1 MTLDIA
7 LVLLLLLVALVLFV
21 TEWLRMD
28 VVALLL
34 LCALALLQL
43 VSPAEA
49 VSGFSNPAVITV
61 WAMFIMSEG
70 LTRAG
75 IADSIGRRVIRLSG
89 NSETQMIIVIMLVAG
104 LLSAFMSNIGVVAL
118 LLPVTVDAARRC
130 GIAPAKVLMPMAFGA
145 MLGGLLTLIGTP
157 PNLLVSMALVN
168 SNQAGFDLFDFA
180 LIGLPVLLAG
190 TLFMAFIGR
199 HILPATDLGRAGPAG
214 SKNLSDQYG
223 LQERIFELRLPM
235 TSLLAGRTLE
245 ESGLINTA
253 GLMIVALTRGHETL
267 TLPSRHTI
275 LKVGDIVLAQGKFNR
290 FERLRSWN
298 SLTIGREAPMLHE
311 KLLAASGLAELD
323 VADDGPLNGAVLQ
336 HHQFRE
342 HYQLNV
348 LAVKRPDQTQRT
360 QLADLSLAAGD
371 KILVQG
377 SHDALEAA
385 QKQAAFSAVHP
396 LSADDVKQQYKL
408 EERLFVLG
416 LPADSPLVDTSFA
429 DNRLG
434 DAFDFRL
441 LGLFRQGEIIQQ
453 FHSDDKLQA
462 GDLLLIQGREEDL
475 DILRGFKEL
484 ERLDDMSPYLD
495 LLSKG
500 ELELV
505 EATLHP
511 RSKYIG
517 QRVNALQL
525 DKLYE
530 VEVSAIWRE
539 GRSYRSALGSMLL
552 QAGDALLIV
561 GPRSRLAML
570 TDSEHLIVMNPV
582 QVKPVNTRKAPLAAG
597 LMLLMVALIVT
608 GILPIY
614 LAAILAATLM
624 VASRCLTMEQAY
636 AAIDWRSI
644 FLIAGMLPLG
654 AAMQHSG
661 TAAWLAE
668 GVLAGLGNYGPL
680 AVLAGLY
687 LVTTLGTL
695 VVPTVALVLIMAPIG
710 LMLSSALG
718 VNGQSA
724 MMVVAVAATSL
735 ASPVSHAANTL
746 VMGPGGYRYA
756 DYLKVGGPLSLLLF
770 VITMALLPLF
780 WPLSSG

>member
-1 MTLDIA
+1 MTLEIA
-7 LVLLLLLVALVLFV
+7 LVLLLLMAALVLFI

-28 VVALLL
+28 VVALLV
-34 LCALALLQL
+34 LCALALLGL

-118 LLPVTVDAARRC
+118 LLPVTVEAARRC
-130 GIAPAKVLMPMAFGA
+130 GIPPAKVLMPMAFGA

-157 PNLLVSMALVN
+157 PNLLVSIALEN
-168 SNQAGFDLFDFA
+168 NNQPGFNLFDFA

-190 TLFMAFIGR
+190 TLFVAFIGR
-199 HILPATDLGRAGPAG
+199 HLLPATDPGRAGLAG
-214 SKNLSDQYG
+214 SRNLSDQYG
-223 LQERIFELRLPM
+223 LQERIFALRLPKP
-235 TSLLAGRTLE
+235 SLLAGRTLE
-245 ESGLINTA
+245 ESGLINTV
-253 GLMIVALTRGHETL
+253 GLVVIALTRGKETF
-267 TLPSRHTI
+267 TLPSRQTV
-275 LKVGDIVLAQGKFNR
+275 LKAGDIVLAQGKFNR

-298 SLTIGREAPMLHE
+298 SLTIEREAPMLHE
-311 KLLAASGLAELD
+311 KLLAASGLAELE
-323 VADDGPLNGAVLQ
+323 VAADGPLADEILE
-336 HHQFRE
+336 HHRFRE
-342 HYQLNV
+342 NYQLNV
-348 LAVKRPDQTQRT
+348 LAVKRPGQTLRT
-360 QLADLSLAAGD
+360 RLADLSLAGGD

-377 SHDALEAA
+377 SRTALEAM
-385 QKQAAFSAVHP
+385 QKQEAFSAVNP
-396 LSADDVKQQYKL
+396 LSADDVKRQYKL

-416 LPADSPLVDTSFA
+416 LPVDSPLVDSTFA

-441 LGLFRQGEIIQQ
+441 LGLFRNGEIIQQ
-453 FHSDDKLQA
+453 FHSDDKLEA

-495 LLSKG
+495 LLAKG
-500 ELELV
+500 KLELV

-517 QRVNALQL
+517 QSVNALQL
-525 DKLYE
+525 DKRYK
-530 VEVSAIWRE
+530 VEVAAIWRE
-539 GRSYRSALGSMLL
+539 GRSYRTALGSMQL
-552 QAGDALLIV
+552 QPGDALLIV
-561 GPRSRLAML
+561 GPRSRLAQL

-582 QVKPVNTRKAPLAAG
+582 QVKPINASKAPLAAG
-597 LMLLMVALIVT
+597 LMGLMVLLTVT
-608 GILPIY
+608 GVLPIY

-624 VASRCLTMEQAY
+624 VASRCLSMEQAY

-654 AAMQHSG
+654 LAMQHSG
-661 TAAWLAE
+661 AAAWLAG
-668 GVLAGLGNYGPL
+668 GVQSGLGQYGPL
-680 AVLAGLY
+680 AVMAGLY
-687 LVTTLGTL
+687 LVTALGTL
-695 VVPTVALVLIMAPIG
+695 VIPTVALVLIMAPIG

-746 VMGPGGYRYA
+746 VMGPGGYRFV

-770 VITMALLPLF
+770 VITMALLPVF
-780 WPLSSG
+780 WPLSGG

>member
-1 MTLDIA
+1 MTPDIA
-7 LVLLLLLVALVLFV
+7 LVLLILLAALVLFV
-21 TEWLRMD
+21 TGWLRMD
-28 VVALLL
+28 VVALLV
-34 LCALALLQL
+34 LCTLALLGL

-49 VSGFSNPAVITV
+49 VSGFSNPAVVTV

-70 LTRAG
+70 LTRVG
-75 IADSIGRRVIRLSG
+75 IADGIGRQVIRLSG
-89 NSETQMIIVIMLVAG
+89 SSETRMIIVIMLISGA
-104 LLSAFMSNIGVVAL
+104 LSAFMSNIGVVAL
-118 LLPVTVDAARRC
+118 LLPVTVEAARRC
-130 GIAPAKVLMPMAFGA
+130 GISPAKVLMPMAFGA
-145 MLGGLLTLIGTP
+145 MLGGLITLIGTP
-157 PNLLVSMALVN
+157 PNLLVHIALEE
-168 SNQAGFDLFDFA
+168 SGRSGFKLFDFA

-190 TLFMAFIGR
+190 TLFVAFIGR
-199 HILPATDLGRAGPAG
+199 HLLPDTDPGRAGLGG
-214 SKNLSDQYG
+214 SKNLSDQYS
-223 LQERIFELRLPM
+223 LQERIFALRLPDD
-235 TSLLAGRTLE
+235 SLLAGRTLE

-253 GLMIVALTRGHETL
+253 GLIVIALTRGSETF
-267 TLPSRHTI
+267 TLPSRHTA
-275 LKVGDIVLAQGKFNR
+275 LQGGDIVLAQGKFSR

-298 SLTIGREAPMLHE
+298 SLTIEREAPMLHE
-311 KLLAASGLAELD
+311 KLLAASGLAELE
-323 VADDGPLNGAVLQ
+323 VAPDSALVGEVLQ
-336 HHQFRE
+336 HHRFRE
-342 HYQLNV
+342 HYQVNV
-348 LAVKRPDQTQRT
+348 LAVKRAGQTLRT
-360 QLADLSLAAGD
+360 RLADLSLAGAD

-377 SHDALEAA
+377 SKNALDAM
-385 QKQAAFSAVHP
+385 QKQAAFSTVQLLSPDAVIQH
-396 LSADDVKQQYKL
+396 YKL

-416 LPADSPLVDTSFA
+416 LPEDSPLVDSTFA

-475 DILRGFKEL
+475 DILRGFKQL

-495 LLSKG
+495 LLAKG
-500 ELELV
+500 KLELV

-517 QRVNALQL
+517 KSVNALQL
-525 DKLYE
+525 DKRYK
-530 VEVSAIWRE
+530 VEVAAIWRE
-539 GRSYRSALGSMLL
+539 GRAYRSALGSMLL

-561 GPRSRLAML
+561 GPRPRLAML
-570 TDSEHLIVMNPV
+570 TESEHLIVMNPV
-582 QVKPVNTRKAPLAAG
+582 QVKPVNARKAPLAAG
-597 LMLLMVALIVT
+597 LMLLMIALTVAGV
-608 GILPIY
+608 LPVY

-624 VASRCLTMEQAY
+624 VASRCLSMEQAY

-668 GVLAGLGNYGPL
+668 AVLAGPGQFGPL
-680 AVLAGLY
+680 AVMAGLY
-687 LVTTLGTL
+687 LVTALGTL

-710 LMLSSALG
+710 LMLSNELG

-724 MMVVAVAATSL
+724 MMIVAVAATSL

-746 VMGPGGYRYA
+746 VMGPGGYRFV

-780 WPLSSG
+780 WPLNLA

>member
-7 LVLLLLLVALVLFV
+7 LVLLLLLAALVLFV

-43 VSPAEA
+43 VSPVEA

-70 LTRAG
+70 LTRVG
-75 IADSIGRRVIRLSG
+75 IADSIGRRVIQLSG
-89 NSETQMIIVIMLVAG
+89 SSETQMIIVIMLVAG

-118 LLPVTVDAARRC
+118 LLPMTVDAARRC
-130 GIAPAKVLMPMAFGA
+130 GVAPAKVLMPMAFGA

-157 PNLLVSMALVN
+157 PNLLVNIALEN
-168 SNQAGFDLFDFA
+168 SNQAGFKLFDFA
-180 LIGLPVLLAG
+180 LIGLPVLVAG
-190 TLFMAFIGR
+190 TLFVAFIGR
-199 HILPATDLGRAGPAG
+199 HFLPATDPGRAGLAG

-223 LQERIFELRLPM
+223 LQERIFALRLPM
-235 TSLLAGRTLE
+235 SSLLSGRTLE

-253 GLMIVALTRGHETL
+253 GLMIISLTRGKEIF
-267 TLPSRHTI
+267 TLPSRHMV
-275 LKVGDIVLAQGKFNR
+275 LKAGDIVLAQGKFNR

-298 SLTIGREAPMLHE
+298 SLTIEREAPLLHE
-311 KLLAASGLAELD
+311 KLLAASGLAELE
-323 VADDGPLNGAVLQ
+323 VAADSRLCGEVLE
-336 HHQFRE
+336 HYRFRA
-342 HYQLNV
+342 HYQLNI
-348 LAVKRPDQTQRT
+348 LAVKRPDQTLYTR
-360 QLADLSLAAGD
+360 LDDLSLDAGD
-371 KILVQG
+371 KVLVQG
-377 SHDALEAA
+377 SLGALEAMK
-385 QKQAAFSAVHP
+385 KQADFSGVQA
-396 LSADDVKQQYKL
+396 LSDDDIKQQYKM

-416 LPADSPLVDTSFA
+416 LPADSPLVDTTFS

-441 LGLFRQGEIIQQ
+441 LGLFRDGEIIQQ
-453 FHSDDKLQA
+453 YHSDDKLQA

-475 DILRGFKEL
+475 DILRGFKQL
-484 ERLDDMSPYLD
+484 ERLDDMSPYHD
-495 LLSKG
+495 LLAKG
-500 ELELV
+500 KLELV

-517 QRVNALQL
+517 QSVNALQL
-525 DKLYE
+525 DKRYK
-530 VEVSAIWRE
+530 VEVAAIWRE

-561 GPRSRLAML
+561 GPRQRLAL
-570 TDSEHLIVMNPV
+570 LNDSEHLIVMNPV
-582 QVKPVNTRKAPLAAG
+582 QVKPVDARKAPLAVG
-597 LMLLMVALIVT
+597 LMLLMVVLTVS

-654 AAMQHSG
+654 VAMQHSG
-661 TAAWLAE
+661 TTTWLAE
-668 GVLAGLGNYGPL
+668 GVLTGLGGYGPL

-687 LVTTLGTL
+687 LVTALGTL

-718 VNGQSA
+718 VNGRSA
-724 MMVVAVAATSL
+724 MIVVAVAATSL

-746 VMGPGGYRYA
+746 VMGPGGYRFV

-770 VITMALLPLF
+770 VITMLLLPLF
-780 WPLSSG
+780 WPLGPA

>member
-1 MTLDIA
+1 MTADIA
-7 LVLLLLLVALVLFV
+7 LVLLLLLAALVLFV
-21 TEWLRMD
+21 TGWLRMD
-28 VVALLL
+28 VVALLV
-34 LCALALLQL
+34 LCVLALLGL

-75 IADSIGRRVIRLSG
+75 IADGIGRRVIRLSG
-89 NSETQMIIVIMLVAG
+89 NSEVQMIIVIMLVAG
-104 LLSAFMSNIGVVAL
+104 VLSAFMSNIGVVAL

-145 MLGGLLTLIGTP
+145 MLGGLITLIGTP
-157 PNLLVSMALVN
+157 PNLLVSIALEKTGQN
-168 SNQAGFDLFDFA
+168 GFHLFDFA

-190 TLFMAFIGR
+190 TLFVAFIGR
-199 HILPATDLGRAGPAG
+199 HLLPDTDPDRASLAG
-214 SKNLSDQYG
+214 SKNLSDQYS
-223 LQERIFELRLPM
+223 LQERIFALRLP
-235 TSLLAGRTLE
+235 TPSLLAGHTLE
-245 ESGLINTA
+245 ESGLINTV
-253 GLMIVALTRGHETL
+253 GLMVIALTRGNETF
-267 TLPSRHTI
+267 TLPSGQTV
-275 LKVGDIVLAQGKFNR
+275 LKAGDILLAQGKFSR

-298 SLTIGREAPMLHE
+298 SLTIEREAPLLHK
-311 KLLAASGLAELD
+311 KLLAASTIAELELA
-323 VADDGPLNGAVLQ
+323 ADSGLVGEALQ
-336 HHQFRE
+336 HYRFRE
-342 HYQLNV
+342 LYQLNV
-348 LAVKRPDQTQRT
+348 LAVKRAGQILRT
-360 QLADLSLAAGD
+360 RLADTLLAAGD

-377 SHDALEAA
+377 SQGALDGIN
-385 QKQAAFSAVHP
+385 KHTAFSAVRV
-396 LSADDVKQQYKL
+396 LSSDEVKQHYNSD
-408 EERLFVLG
+408 ERLFVLG
-416 LPADSPLVDTSFA
+416 LPADSPLVGCTFA

-453 FHSDDKLQA
+453 FHSDDKLEA
-462 GDLLLIQGREEDL
+462 GDLLLIQGGEEDL

-495 LLSKG
+495 LLAKG
-500 ELELV
+500 KLELV

-511 RSKYIG
+511 RSKYLG
-517 QRVNALQL
+517 KSVNALQL
-525 DKLYE
+525 DKRYK

-539 GRSYRSALGSMLL
+539 GRAYRSALGSMLL

-561 GPRSRLAML
+561 GPRSRLARL
-570 TDSEHLIVMNPV
+570 TDSEHLIVMNPI
-582 QVKPVNTRKAPLAAG
+582 QLKPVDAAKAPLAAG
-597 LMLLMVALIVT
+597 LILLMIALTVT
-608 GILPIY
+608 GVLPVY
-614 LAAILAATLM
+614 LAAIFTATLM

-654 AAMQHSG
+654 LAMQHSG
-661 TAAWLAE
+661 AAAWLAN
-668 GVLAGLGNYGPL
+668 GVLAGLGQFGPL
-680 AVLAGLY
+680 AVMAGLY

-695 VVPTVALVLIMAPIG
+695 VIPTVALVLIMAPIG
-710 LMLSSALG
+710 IMLSSSLG
-718 VNGQSA
+718 INAQSA

-746 VMGPGGYRYA
+746 VMGPGGYRFI

-770 VITMALLPLF
+770 IITMLLLPLF
-780 WPLSSG
+780 WPLTPA

>member
-1 MTLDIA
+1 MTFDIA
-7 LVLLLLLVALVLFV
+7 LVLLILLSALVLFV
-21 TEWLRMD
+21 TGWLRMD
-28 VVALLL
+28 VVALLVMCL
-34 LCALALLQL
+34 LALLGL
-43 VSPAEA
+43 VSPTEA

-75 IADSIGRRVIRLSG
+75 IADSIGRRVMRLSG
-89 NSETQMIIVIMLVAG
+89 SSETQMIIVIMLVSG

-118 LLPVTVDAARRC
+118 LLPVTVEAARRC
-130 GIAPAKVLMPMAFGA
+130 GISPAKILMPMAFGA

-157 PNLLVSMALVN
+157 PNLLVSMALDN
-168 SNQAGFDLFDFA
+168 SGQPGFKLFDFA

-199 HILPATDLGRAGPAG
+199 HFLPATDPDRAGMAG
-214 SKNLSDQYG
+214 SHDLSEQYG
-223 LQERIFELRLPM
+223 LQERIFALRLP
-235 TSLLAGRTLE
+235 TPSLLAGRTLE
-245 ESGLINTA
+245 ESGLINTV
-253 GLMIVALTRGHETL
+253 GLMVIALTRGKETF
-267 TLPSRHTI
+267 TLPSRHTV
-275 LKVGDIVLAQGKFNR
+275 LKAGDIVLAQGKLNR

-298 SLTIGREAPMLHE
+298 SLTIEREAPLLHE
-311 KLLAASGLAELD
+311 KLLAASCLAELE
-323 VADDGPLNGAVLQ
+323 VAATGPLSNEQLE
-336 HHQFRE
+336 HHRFRE

-348 LAVKRPDQTQRT
+348 LAVKRPGQVLCTR
-360 QLADLSLAAGD
+360 LADFTLAPGD

-377 SHDALEAA
+377 SSDALEEL
-385 QKQAAFSAVHP
+385 QYQAAFSAIER
-396 LSADDVKQQYKL
+396 LSVDAVKKQYQL
-408 EERLFVLG
+408 QERLFVLG
-416 LPADSPLVDTSFA
+416 LPADSPLVDSSFA
-429 DNRLG
+429 ENRLG

-475 DILRGFKEL
+475 DILRGFKQL

-495 LLSKG
+495 LLAKG
-500 ELELV
+500 QLQLV

-511 RSKYIG
+511 RSKYLG
-517 QRVNALQL
+517 QSVNALQL
-525 DKLYE
+525 DKRYK

-539 GRSYRSALGSMLL
+539 GRAYRSALGSMLL

-561 GPRSRLAML
+561 GPKPQLAKL
-570 TDSEHLIVMNPV
+570 NDSEHLIVLNPV
-582 QVKPVNTRKAPLAAG
+582 QVKPVNASKAPLAAG
-597 LMLLMVALIVT
+597 LMALMVLLTLT
-608 GILPIY
+608 GVLPIY
-614 LAAILAATLM
+614 LSAILAATLM

-636 AAIDWRSI
+636 GAIDWRSI

-654 AAMQHSG
+654 LAMQHSG
-661 TAAWLAE
+661 TAAWLAQ
-668 GVLAGLGNYGPL
+668 GVLSGLGQHGPL

-687 LVTTLGTL
+687 LVTALGTL
-695 VVPTVALVLIMAPIG
+695 IIPTVALVLIMAPIG
-710 LMLSSALG
+710 LMLSGVLG
-718 VNGQSA
+718 INGQSA
-724 MMVVAVAATSL
+724 MIVVAVAATSL

-746 VMGPGGYRYA
+746 VMGPAGYRFV

-780 WPLSSG
+780 WPLSAG

>member
-7 LVLLLLLVALVLFV
+7 LVLLILAAALLLFV
-21 TEWLRMD
+21 TGWLRMD
-28 VVALLL
+28 VVALLV
-34 LCALALLQL
+34 LCALALLGL

-70 LTRAG
+70 LTRVG
-75 IADSIGRRVIRLSG
+75 IADGIGRQVIRLSG
-89 NSETQMIIVIMLVAG
+89 SSETRMIIVIMLVAG

-118 LLPVTVDAARRC
+118 LLPVTVEAARRC
-130 GIAPAKVLMPMAFGA
+130 GISPAKVLMPMAFGA
-145 MLGGLLTLIGTP
+145 MLGGLITLIGTP
-157 PNLLVSMALVN
+157 TNLLVHIALEE
-168 SNQAGFDLFDFA
+168 SDRSGFKLFDFA
-180 LIGLPVLLAG
+180 LIGLPILLAG
-190 TLFMAFIGR
+190 TLFVAFIGR
-199 HILPATDLGRAGPAG
+199 HLLPDTDPDRAGLAG
-214 SKNLSDQYG
+214 SKNLSDQYS
-223 LQERIFELRLPM
+223 LQERIFALRLPDD
-235 TSLLAGRTLE
+235 SLLAGHTLE
-245 ESGLINTA
+245 ESGLINTV
-253 GLMIVALTRGHETL
+253 GLMVIALTRGNETF
-267 TLPSRHTI
+267 TLPSRHTV
-275 LKVGDIVLAQGKFNR
+275 LKAGDIVLAQGKFSR

-298 SLTIGREAPMLHE
+298 SLTIEREAPMLHE
-311 KLLAASGLAELD
+311 KLLAASGLAELE
-323 VADDGPLNGAVLQ
+323 VAPDSALVGEVLQ
-336 HHQFRE
+336 HHRFRE
-342 HYQLNV
+342 HYQVNV
-348 LAVKRPDQTQRT
+348 LAVKRAGQPLRT
-360 QLADLSLAAGD
+360 RLADLSLAAGD

-377 SHDALEAA
+377 SKSALDAMH
-385 QKQAAFSAVHP
+385 KQAAFNTVQL
-396 LSADDVKQQYKL
+396 LSPDDVIQQYNL

-416 LPADSPLVDTSFA
+416 LPEDSPLVDSTFA

-475 DILRGFKEL
+475 DILRGFKQL

-495 LLSKG
+495 LLAKG
-500 ELELV
+500 KLELV

-517 QRVNALQL
+517 KSVNALQL
-525 DKLYE
+525 DKRYK
-530 VEVSAIWRE
+530 VEVAAIWRE
-539 GRSYRSALGSMLL
+539 GRAYRSALGSMLL

-561 GPRSRLAML
+561 GPRPRLAML
-570 TDSEHLIVMNPV
+570 TESEHLIVLNPV
-582 QVKPVNTRKAPLAAG
+582 QVKPVDARKAPLAAG
-597 LMLLMVALIVT
+597 LILLMVALTIA
-608 GILPIY
+608 GILPVD

-624 VASRCLTMEQAY
+624 VASRCLSMEQAY

-654 AAMQHSG
+654 LAMQHSG
-661 TAAWLAE
+661 TAAWLAD
-668 GVLAGLGNYGPL
+668 GVQSSLGQYGPV
-680 AVLAGLY
+680 AVMAGLY
-687 LVTTLGTL
+687 LVTALGTL

-718 VNGQSA
+718 INGQSA
-724 MMVVAVAATSL
+724 MMIVAVAATSL

-746 VMGPGGYRYA
+746 VMGPGGYRFV

-770 VITMALLPLF
+770 VITMALLPLL
-780 WPLSSG
+780 WPLNPA

>member
-7 LVLLLLLVALVLFV
+7 LVLLLLLTALVLFV
-21 TEWLRMD
+21 TQWLRMD
-28 VVALLL
+28 LVALLV
-34 LCALALLQL
+34 LCSLALLGL

-89 NSETQMIIVIMLVAG
+89 SSETQMIIVIMLVAG

-118 LLPVTVDAARRC
+118 LLPVTVEAARRC
-130 GIAPAKVLMPMAFGA
+130 GVAPAKVLMPMAFGA

-157 PNLLVSMALVN
+157 PNLLVSIALEKT
-168 SNQAGFDLFDFA
+168 NQQGFHLFDFA
-180 LIGLPVLLAG
+180 LIGLPILLTG
-190 TLFMAFIGR
+190 TLFVAFIGR
-199 HILPATDLGRAGPAG
+199 HFLPATDPDRAGFG
-214 SKNLSDQYG
+214 NSKNLSDQYG
-223 LQERIFELRLPM
+223 LQDRIFALRLPLS
-235 TSLLAGRTLE
+235 SLLAGRTLE
-245 ESGLINTA
+245 ESGLINTV
-253 GLMIVALTRGHETL
+253 GLMVIALTRGKETF
-267 TLPSRHTI
+267 TLPSHQMT
-275 LKVGDIVLAQGKFNR
+275 LKAGDIVLAQGKFNR

-298 SLTIGREAPMLHE
+298 SLTIEREAPLLHE

-323 VADDGPLNGAVLQ
+323 IAADGSLTGEVLQ
-336 HHQFRE
+336 HFRFRE

-348 LAVKRPDQTQRT
+348 LAVKRPGQTLSTR
-360 QLADLSLAAGD
+360 LADYPLLAGD

-377 SHDALEAA
+377 SRSALEAIDE
-385 QKQAAFSAVHP
+385 QPAFSKVKL
-396 LSADDVKQQYKL
+396 LSTDDVKAQYKL

-416 LPADSPLVDTSFA
+416 LPADSPLVDSTFA
-429 DNRLG
+429 ENRLG

-453 FHSDDKLQA
+453 FHSDDTLQA

-475 DILRGFKEL
+475 DILRGFKQL
-484 ERLDDMSPYLD
+484 ERLDTMSPYLD
-495 LLSKG
+495 LLAKG
-500 ELELV
+500 KLELV

-517 QRVNALQL
+517 QNVNALQL
-525 DKLYE
+525 DKRYK
-530 VEVSAIWRE
+530 VEVAAIWRE

-570 TDSEHLIVMNPV
+570 TDSEHLIVLNPI
-582 QVKPVNTRKAPLAAG
+582 QVKPINARKAPLAAG
-597 LMLLMVALIVT
+597 LMLLMIALTVMNV
-608 GILPIY
+608 LPIY

-624 VASRCLTMEQAY
+624 VASRCLSMEQAY

-654 AAMQHSG
+654 IAMQQSG
-661 TAAWLAE
+661 TADWLAE
-668 GVLAGLGNYGPL
+668 GVLSGLGQYGPQ

-687 LVTTLGTL
+687 LVTALGTL

-710 LMLSSALG
+710 LMLSTALG
-718 VNGQSA
+718 INGQSA

-746 VMGPGGYRYA
+746 VMGPGGYRFV
-756 DYLKVGGPLSLLLF
+756 DYLKVGGPLSLVLF
-770 VITMALLPLF
+770 VITMLLLPIF
-780 WPLSSG
+780 WPLSNG

>member
-1 MTLDIA
+1 MTLQIA
-7 LVLLLLLVALVLFV
+7 LVLLLLLAALVLFV

-28 VVALLL
+28 VVALLV
-34 LCALALLQL
+34 LCVLALLGL

-89 NSETQMIIVIMLVAG
+89 SSETQMIIVIMLVSG

-118 LLPVTVDAARRC
+118 LLPVTVEAARRC
-130 GIAPAKVLMPMAFGA
+130 GISPAKVLMPMAFGA

-157 PNLLVSMALVN
+157 PNLLVSIALEN
-168 SNQAGFDLFDFA
+168 NGQAGFNLFDFT

-190 TLFMAFIGR
+190 TLFVAFIGR
-199 HILPATDLGRAGPAG
+199 HLLPATDPGRAGLAG
-214 SKNLSDQYG
+214 SRNLSDQYG
-223 LQERIFELRLPM
+223 LQERIFALRLPNP
-235 TSLLAGRTLE
+235 SLLAGRTLE
-245 ESGLINTA
+245 ESGLINTV
-253 GLMIVALTRGHETL
+253 GLMVIALTRGKETF
-267 TLPSRHTI
+267 TLPSRHTV
-275 LKVGDIVLAQGKFNR
+275 LKAGDIVLAQGKFNR

-298 SLTIGREAPMLHE
+298 SLTIEREAPMLHE
-311 KLLAASGLAELD
+311 KLLAASGLAELE
-323 VADDGPLNGAVLQ
+323 VAADGPLADEVLE
-336 HHQFRE
+336 HHRFRE
-342 HYQLNV
+342 NYQLNV
-348 LAVKRPDQTQRT
+348 LAVKRPGQTLRT
-360 QLADLSLAAGD
+360 RLADLSLAGGD

-377 SHDALEAA
+377 SRSALDAM

-416 LPADSPLVDTSFA
+416 LPADSPLVDSTFA

-441 LGLFRQGEIIQQ
+441 LGLFRHGEIIQQ
-453 FHSDDKLQA
+453 FHSDDKLEA

-495 LLSKG
+495 LLAKG
-500 ELELV
+500 KLELV

-517 QRVNALQL
+517 QSVNALQL
-525 DKLYE
+525 DKRYK
-530 VEVSAIWRE
+530 VEVAAIWRE
-539 GRSYRSALGSMLL
+539 GRSYRSSLGSTLL

-561 GPRSRLAML
+561 GPRSRLAQL

-582 QVKPVNTRKAPLAAG
+582 QVKPINASKAPLAAG
-597 LMLLMVALIVT
+597 LMGLMVLLTVT
-608 GILPIY
+608 GVLPIY

-624 VASRCLTMEQAY
+624 VASRCLSMEQAY

-654 AAMQHSG
+654 LAMQHSG
-661 TAAWLAE
+661 TAAWLADK
-668 GVLAGLGNYGPL
+668 VLAGLGQFGPW
-680 AVLAGLY
+680 AVMAGLY
-687 LVTTLGTL
+687 LVTALGTL
-695 VVPTVALVLIMAPIG
+695 VIPVVALVLIMAPIG

-718 VNGQSA
+718 VDGQSA

-746 VMGPGGYRYA
+746 VMGPGGYRFV
-756 DYLKVGGPLSLLLF
+756 DYLKVGGPLTLLLF

-780 WPLSSG
+780 WPLSGG

>member
-7 LVLLLLLVALVLFV
+7 LVLLLLVAALVLFI

-28 VVALLL
+28 VVALLM
-34 LCALALLQL
+34 LCALALLGL
-43 VSPAEA
+43 VSPSEA

-61 WAMFIMSEG
+61 WAMFILSEG

-75 IADSIGRRVIRLSG
+75 IADSIGKRVIALSG
-89 NSETQMIIVIMLVAG
+89 SSETQMIIVIMLVSG

-118 LLPVTVDAARRC
+118 LLPVTVEAARRC
-130 GIAPAKVLMPMAFGA
+130 GISPAKVLMPMAFGA

-157 PNLLVSMALVN
+157 PNLLVSMALEN
-168 SNQAGFDLFDFA
+168 NEQPGFNLFDFT
-180 LIGLPVLLAG
+180 LIGLPLLVAG
-190 TLFMAFIGR
+190 TVFMAFIGR
-199 HILPATDLGRAGPAG
+199 YLLPATDPERIGLGG
-214 SKNLSDQYG
+214 SKSLSDQYS
-223 LQERIFELRLPM
+223 LQERIFALRLP
-235 TSLLAGRTLE
+235 TPSLLAGRTLE

-253 GLMIVALTRGHETL
+253 GLMVIALLRGKETF
-267 TLPSRHTI
+267 TLPSRHTV
-275 LKVGDIVLAQGKFNR
+275 LKAGDIVLAQGKFNR

-298 SLTIGREAPMLHE
+298 SLTIEREAPLLHD
-311 KLLAASGLAELD
+311 KLLAASSLAELE
-323 VADDGPLNGAVLQ
+323 VAADGALAGGSIE
-336 HHQFRE
+336 HYWFRE

-348 LAVKRPDQTQRT
+348 LAVQRPGQSLSTK
-360 QLADLSLAAGD
+360 LADLVLSAGD

-377 SHDALEAA
+377 SRSALDAI
-385 QKQAAFSAVHP
+385 QKQAAFSSVQP
-396 LSADDVKQQYKL
+396 LSIADVKQQYQL

-416 LPADSPLVDTSFA
+416 LPADSPLVNTSFA
-429 DNRLG
+429 ENRLG

-441 LGLFRQGEIIQQ
+441 LGLFRQGDIIQQ
-453 FHSDDKLQA
+453 YDSDDKLQA

-475 DILRGFKEL
+475 DILRGFKQL

-495 LLSKG
+495 LLAKG
-500 ELELV
+500 KLELV

-517 QRVNALQL
+517 QSVNALQL
-525 DKLYE
+525 DKRYK
-530 VEVSAIWRE
+530 VEVAAIWRG
-539 GRSYRSALGSMLL
+539 GRAFRSALGSMVL

-561 GPRSRLAML
+561 GPKPQLAKL
-570 TDSEHLIVMNPV
+570 NDSEHLIVMNPV
-582 QVKPVNTRKAPLAAG
+582 QVKPVNARKAPLAAG
-597 LMLLMVALIVT
+597 LMLMMVLLAVT

-614 LAAILAATLM
+614 LAAIMAATLM
-624 VASRCLTMEQAY
+624 VASRCLSMEQAY

-654 AAMQHSG
+654 LAMQYSG

-668 GVLAGLGNYGPL
+668 GVLSGLGHYGPL
-680 AVLAGLY
+680 AVMAGLY
-687 LVTTLGTL
+687 LVTALGTL

-746 VMGPGGYRYA
+746 VMGPGGYRFV

-770 VITMALLPLF
+770 AITMLLVPLF
-780 WPLSSG
+780 WPLT